1 MCCFEHRVG
10 ALNDS
15 DVDRDV
21 IDDDDDV
28 PDELEY
34 NDGRIQKP

>member
-10 ALNDS
+10 ALNNKD
-15 DVDRDV
+15 D

>member
-15 DVDRDV
+15 DDDKDV
-21 IDDDDDV
+21 IDDDV